1 MLAFA
6 VYDVAKNTPPV
17 IRDPPMKLHR
27 TLKGHMGKVYSLHWA
42 GDSKHLV
49 RCVPPAKGRV
59 VESHTPP
66 ITRAACLPWLCPLIS
81 ASQDGKLIVWDAM
94 TTHKRYAI
102 ALKSAWVMTCAVC
115 LARHAPC

>member
-17 IRDPPMKLHR
+17 IRDPPVKLHR

-59 VESHTPP
+59 VESHRPP
-66 ITRAACLPWLCPLIS
+66 HNARRLPSVALSPYQCLPRWQADRL
-81 ASQDGKLIVWDAM
+81 G
-94 TTHKRYAI
+94 
-102 ALKSAWVMTCAVC
+102 
-115 LARHAPC
+115 RHDHA